1 MSQDRLQLLMAVH
14 GVLVNAATVPESTR
28 PYSIQSYLGKIEE
41 LIMKEINEPT
51 KTSKTEDE
59 EIPF

>member
-1 MSQDRLQLLMAVH
+1 MAVH